1 MSSAR
6 KIKKAQKAMAEKSVL
21 FGKLPDKCTGCVA
34 PYDKK
39 SKEHATTWSVTV
51 YTDSEEVKLF
61 CPECW
66 PNVKAYL
73 EDQAKGL
80 IA

>member
-21 FGKLPDKCTGCVA
+21 FGKLPDQCTGCAA

-39 SKEHATTWSVTV
+39 NKEQATTWSVTV
-51 YTDSEEVKLF
+51 YAQSERVSLY

-66 PNVKAYL
+66 VNVKAYF

-80 IA
+80 IE

>member
-6 KIKKAQKAMAEKSVL
+6 KIRKAQKAMAEKSVL
-21 FGKLPDKCTGCVA
+21 FGKLPDKCTGCAA

-39 SKEHATTWSVTV
+39 SKEQATTWSVTV
-51 YTDSEEVKLF
+51 YEQSERVNLY

-66 PNVKAYL
+66 VNVKAYS
-73 EDQAKGL
+73 EDQARGL
-80 IA
+80 IE

>member
-21 FGKLPDKCTGCVA
+21 FGKLPDKCTGCAA

-51 YTDSEEVKLF
+51 YTDSEDVKLF

-80 IA
+80 IS

>member
-21 FGKLPDKCTGCVA
+21 FGKLPDKCTGCAA